1 VVHSRIFL
9 RVQKT
14 RWQHFV
20 LFLALFPGLTI
31 LNSCGS
37 GSTAAAP
44 TISVYGAESSANAG
58 GPTVQFTASVQN
70 LSSTL
75 VTWQVNSVTSG
86 NAQYGTI
93 DTNGLY
99 TPPATQPTN
108 DIVTITAIAQAQTS
122 LTATATITILA
133 PAAITGIAPSPA
145 QPVAANSS
153 EQFTATV
160 AGGNTSTVVEWYVSN
175 LATCS
180 TTAYQGT
187 LGGGT
192 SGGSNVGTISPNGLT
207 ANYTAPQIPP
217 PGGFV
222 TIYAVSQGSTQLF
235 YCVPVQLT
243 FGNATLQGSFAFS
256 TSGRVVS
263 TNAFFARAGSFT
275 ASCPAGST
283 GCTQGTLIGGIE
295 DTNQAG
301 TVTQQIPFTGS
312 YTIGADGRGT
322 MQFCEH
328 ITTTCTSGAAT
339 SFFRIVVSS
348 TQQSSTQQAQMIEF
362 SPPGSSNAVIAAG
375 GEMDLQNQ
383 SIYSAGLTNLSGS
396 YSFNF
401 AGVSSGSTYE
411 AAVGEFTANGNG
423 NILAGAANTT
433 PGTMDINPGGTQT
446 LTASSYTVST
456 NGRGTATIGSLNFS
470 FYLVSASRAKFIE
483 IDPSPAS
490 ILVGDA
496 FKQQTTLTCA
506 WGTNVLNGS
515 SVFLTSG
522 SSLGAGIVDVGSFT
536 ANGSGGITLASIDE
550 NNGGTV
556 SSRLGT
562 LTGSYT
568 IDPCGRGTMTIGG
581 NSYVFYPIS
590 ASNSAVLLE
599 TTSQVSAHGF
609 LNQPQGGP
617 FVDST
622 LTGSYAMSLAGVNA
636 PGATGGREDI
646 LAQLTADGGGDVT
659 AGSFDFNNF
668 GFTQTGISFA
678 GIYLPTAGTLRAT
691 MNLGPAHNLVLYQI
705 SPTQFYVLDTD
716 ATTVAGGS
724 LYNQF

>member
-1 VVHSRIFL
+1 
-9 RVQKT
+9 
-14 RWQHFV
+14 
-20 LFLALFPGLTI
+20 
-31 LNSCGS
+31 
-37 GSTAAAP
+37 
-44 TISVYGAESSANAG
+44 
-58 GPTVQFTASVQN
+58 
-70 LSSTL
+70 

-86 NAQYGTI
+86 NSEYGTI

-99 TPPATQPTN
+99 TPPVAQPTM

-145 QPVAANSS
+145 VPVPATTS

-175 LATCS
+175 SAACNP
-180 TTAYQGT
+180 TAYQGT

-192 SGGSNVGTISPNGLT
+192 NGGTNVGTISPNGLT

-217 PGGFV
+217 AGGIV

-235 YCVPVQLT
+235 YCVPVQIT
-243 FGNATLQGSFAFS
+243 FGPASLQGSYAFS

-263 TNAFFARAGSFT
+263 TNGFFARAGSFT
-275 ASCPAGST
+275 ASCTAGCAT
-283 GCTQGTLIGGIE
+283 GTLTGGIE
-295 DTNQAG
+295 DKNQAG
-301 TVTQQIPFTGS
+301 VVTQQVPFSGL
-312 YTIGADGRGT
+312 YTIGPDGRGA
-322 MQFCEH
+322 MEFCEG
-328 ITTTCTSGAAT
+328 IATCTLGAAT
-339 SFFRIVVSS
+339 AFFRVVIDSAN
-348 TQQSSTQQAQMIEF
+348 QAQIIEF
-362 SPPGSSNAVIAAG
+362 SPPGSSNALITSG

-383 SIYSAGLTNLSGS
+383 SIFSAGKTNLTGI

-401 AGVSSGSTYE
+401 AGVSSGSTFE
-411 AAVGEFTANGNG
+411 AAVGEFNANGNG
-423 NILAGAANTT
+423 VIEAGV
-433 PGTMDINPGGTQT
+433 PGSAPGSMDINSGGTNTDVTQT
-446 LTASSYTVST
+446 LGTSSYTVST

-470 FYLVSASRAKFIE
+470 FYLVSASQAKFIE

-490 ILVGDA
+490 ILAGDA
-496 FKQQTTLTCA
+496 FKQQTTLTCQ
-506 WGTNVLNGS
+506 WGSNVLNGS

-522 SSLGAGIVDVGSFT
+522 SSLGAAIVDVGSFT
-536 ANGSGGITLASIDE
+536 ANGGGITAASIDE
-550 NNGGTV
+550 NNGGAV
-556 SSRLGT
+556 SSQLGT
-562 LTGSYT
+562 LTGTYT
-568 IDPCGRGTMTIGG
+568 VDPCGRGTMTIGG

-590 ASNSAVLLE
+590 ASNSGVVLE
-599 TTSQVSAHGF
+599 TTSGVSAHGF

-617 FVDST
+617 FVVNST
-622 LTGSYAMSLAGVNA
+622 LTGSYAMSLAGLNA

-659 AGSFDFNNF
+659 GGSFDFNNF
-668 GFTQTGISFA
+668 GFTQTGVPFN
-678 GIYLPTAGTLRAT
+678 GKYLPTAETLRAT
-691 MNLGPAHNLVLYQI
+691 MNLGPTHNLVLYQI